1 MPRKGFAMPRS
12 DGTETPAV
20 ASGPDDRPARLS
32 RRSVLRGAA
41 GAGAAG
47 LAMTTLAGT
56 ALAGPALAASGR
68 DTHADPAARHDES
81 PAGEAVVV
89 HVRDV
94 RSGEMDVY
102 RGTSHVRVQ
111 DRELAARLA
120 RASR

>member
-1 MPRKGFAMPRS
+1 MPHS
-12 DGTETPAV
+12 EGTETPAV
-20 ASGPDDRPARLS
+20 GIRSEDRPARLS

-47 LAMTTLAGT
+47 LAMTTLAGA
-56 ALAGPALAASGR
+56 ALASPALAATGR
-68 DTHADPAARHDES
+68 DTRADLAAHGDES
-81 PAGEAVVV
+81 QAGEAVVV